1 MGTVIYRTK
10 QFAPYAEYSKYWNE
24 YTQERDEVIKY
35 VYNKVKY
42 PDRELRNTTT
52 HHEKDRWTIGDDD
65 FPDWLYQYV
74 HSYGLSSEGKRI
86 VKQWR
91 VKKYLADIE
100 SHKEQGHYVDEEQ
113 KLVVTNHEVKIFNES
128 TEIPQWMNITRLV
141 KEAYNRTRISPKFME
156 SVRNKFED
164 GEINYD
170 KLQSMA
176 TKNEVIKKQRE
187 KEKKEK
193 EEAEIFGRLFVKL
206 RKNLVEVKS
215 KLSQE
220 ASEDI
225 DFLIGLIDE
234 SEISRTSYYYLY
246 KEAQEI
252 ILKGKDGQ

>member
-1 MGTVIYRTK
+1 
-10 QFAPYAEYSKYWNE
+10 
-24 YTQERDEVIKY
+24 
-35 VYNKVKY
+35 
-42 PDRELRNTTT
+42 
-52 HHEKDRWTIGDDD
+52 
-65 FPDWLYQYV
+65 
-74 HSYGLSSEGKRI
+74 
-86 VKQWR
+86 
-91 VKKYLADIE
+91 
-100 SHKEQGHYVDEEQ
+100 
-113 KLVVTNHEVKIFNES
+113 
-128 TEIPQWMNITRLV
+128 
-141 KEAYNRTRISPKFME
+141 ME

-176 TKNEVIKKQRE
+176 TKNKVIKKQRE